1 MALMITGKM
10 IRSDGTR
17 HTAELVRA
25 GAGGAWRVSWL
36 PGRVL
41 TRSQATTAM
50 MIAQALGRIPAAAAP
65 WLTAAGC
72 GVAWTP
78 GRPSSALQVPPPWRG
93 HPSRSGPGLRP
104 DGTRPHAR
112 RARPERRTSGG
123 PRLAPGRAGRPASE
137 FRRSP
142 PDTE

>member
-50 MIAQALGRIPAAAAP
+50 MIARALGRIPAAAGPLAYGGRLRGRVDSWAAELGLAGPTAVAWASEPLRAGPPAGRDTPSCPACQAGAP
-65 WLTAAGC
+65 HIGWTTPGPGPGGAAG
-72 GVAWTP
+72 
-78 GRPSSALQVPPPWRG
+78 Q
-93 HPSRSGPGLRP
+93 
-104 DGTRPHAR
+104 
-112 RARPERRTSGG
+112 
-123 PRLAPGRAGRPASE
+123 
-137 FRRSP
+137 
-142 PDTE
+142 